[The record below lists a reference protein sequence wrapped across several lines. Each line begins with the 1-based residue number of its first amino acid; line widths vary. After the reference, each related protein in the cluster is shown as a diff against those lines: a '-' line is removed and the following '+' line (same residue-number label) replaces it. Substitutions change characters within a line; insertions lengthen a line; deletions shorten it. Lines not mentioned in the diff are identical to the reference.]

1 MIITILRS
9 VGGVTMKEE
18 TENLNIILDKYDE
31 VIEDSNLKLSNLK
44 ELFIIFVY
52 IYYFKF

>member
-1 MIITILRS
+1 
-9 VGGVTMKEE
+9 MKEE